1 MTEQELHNRIESS
14 QALRRAKET
23 LSNEVSFRAGPSA
36 RFDPITIIMIIS
48 VIVQVLAY
56 CRSRRTADLIVA
68 DIKNARALPRWRTRR
83 LRQKLNKLW
92 EEYCNGEEECD
103 DNAFL
108 SSTLDFAETATDEEI
123 HEVMALAAE
132 QHNI

>member
-56 CRSRRTADLIVA
+56 CRSRRTADLIIA

-92 EEYCNGEEECD
+92 EEYCNGEEECE

-132 QHNI
+132 QRNT

>member
-14 QALRRAKET
+14 QALRRVKET
-23 LSNEVSFRAGPSA
+23 LSNEVSFRVGPSV

-48 VIVQVLAY
+48 VIVQVLTY
-56 CRSRRTADLIVA
+56 CHNRRKSDAIIA

-92 EEYCNGEEECD
+92 DEYCNGEEECA

-108 SSTLDFAETATDEEI
+108 SATLDFAEAASDEEI
-123 HEVMALAAE
+123 QEVMALAAE
-132 QHNI
+132 QNKA